1 MRRIVIVGGAA
12 AVGFLIVR
20 AIVPKLRD
28 RVMTRCEGMFEQM
41 PEEFP
46 PKKMM
51 RGIDEI
57 SNKTARILELLEA
70 RKDEAVEPT
79 LADGSSTKAVVH
91 EA

>member
-1 MRRIVIVGGAA
+1 MRRIVIVGAVAG
-12 AVGFLIVR
+12 VGFLIVR
-20 AIVPKLRD
+20 AIAPKLRD
-28 RVMTRCEGMFEQM
+28 RVMARCEGMFEQM
-41 PEEFP
+41 PDEFP

-57 SNKTARILELLEA
+57 TSKTARILELLEA

-79 LADGSSTKAVVH
+79 LADASSTEAVVH

>member
-1 MRRIVIVGGAA
+1 MRRIVIVGGVAG
-12 AVGFLIVR
+12 VGFLMVR
-20 AIVPKLRD
+20 VIAPKLRG
-28 RVMTRCEGMFEQM
+28 RVMARCEGVFEQM
-41 PEEFP
+41 PDEFP
-46 PKKMM
+46 PKRMM

-70 RKDEAVEPT
+70 RKDEAVEPI

>member
-1 MRRIVIVGGAA
+1 
-12 AVGFLIVR
+12 
-20 AIVPKLRD
+20 
-28 RVMTRCEGMFEQM
+28 M

-51 RGIDEI
+51 RAIDEI

-79 LADGSSTKAVVH
+79 LADASSTKAVVH